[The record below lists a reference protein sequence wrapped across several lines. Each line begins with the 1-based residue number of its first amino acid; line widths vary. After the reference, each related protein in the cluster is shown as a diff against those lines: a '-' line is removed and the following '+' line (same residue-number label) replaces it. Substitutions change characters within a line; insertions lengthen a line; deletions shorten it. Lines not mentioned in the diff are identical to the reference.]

1 MSHTMMNRIS
11 SSGRRLARLALS
23 AGLVILL
30 AQGTALA
37 GDNFPDQGPVP
48 EIDLGSL
55 SGAVSLLV
63 GGLLVL
69 RARIWPR

>member
-1 MSHTMMNRIS
+1 MSHTMMKRIGS
-11 SSGRRLARLALS
+11 SWRRLARVALS

-37 GDNFPDQGPVP
+37 SDNFPDEGPVP
-48 EIDLGSL
+48 EIDMGSL

-63 GGLLVL
+63 GGLLLL